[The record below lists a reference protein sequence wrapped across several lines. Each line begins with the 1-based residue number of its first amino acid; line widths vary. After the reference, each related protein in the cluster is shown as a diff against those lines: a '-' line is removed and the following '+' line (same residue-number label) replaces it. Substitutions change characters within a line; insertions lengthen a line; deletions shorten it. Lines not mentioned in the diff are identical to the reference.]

1 MSRSFEERLRA
12 NAENFAVRAA
22 AIESRSEEV
31 IAQRIAEGN
40 PPSERELAINRRTVG
55 IAQDRAEQAQR
66 DLETYLERK
75 AGR

>member
-31 IAQRIAEGN
+31 IAQR
-40 PPSERELAINRRTVG
+40 ELAINRRTVG